1 MARPI
6 TRRDLLRLGLLGG
19 AGLAFAPP
27 ILGAAPA
34 TPAGPMILD
43 RSKAKAKAVIQIWL
57 WGGPSHIDT
66 FDPKPNAGREY
77 AGPFTKALPTN
88 VDGIQ
93 VGPLLP
99 RLATMADKYCLLRG
113 MTHNNNGHE
122 TAAYLVQAG
131 RKPVEG
137 VVFPGIGAIV
147 AYAALQAGY
156 KGLLPPYI
164 TVTRPQ
170 GRFSESG
177 FLGAA
182 YKPFA
187 TGGDPA
193 KDPFAVEGVV
203 SATINEERQRQ
214 RQALLNELDGLG
226 RGRTGDP
233 LVDAFNANQE
243 QAYAMIL
250 GSEGKAFALQEES
263 GTIRDGYGRNT
274 FGQSC
279 LLARR
284 LVQRG
289 VPYVTINYQ
298 GWDTHKNHFEAMN
311 RKLPELDTGL
321 AALLAD
327 LAANGLLDSTIVWWG
342 GEFGRTPKIATES
355 PWNGGRHHYGKAF
368 SYLVAG
374 GGFTGGKTVGATD
387 DKGETV
393 VQRPI
398 YPWDLMGTM
407 YGLLGMRPDVK
418 LPHPQGRSVTVAPAP
433 GEIPAKETGGLL
445 KEIV

>member
-6 TRRDLLRLGLLGG
+6 TRRDLIRLGLLGG
-19 AGLAFAPP
+19 AGLAMAPM
-27 ILGAAPA
+27 LQAGAAPA
-34 TPAGPMILD
+34 PAQPLILD
-43 RSKAKAKAVIQIWL
+43 RSKAKAKAVIQVWL

-77 AGPFTKALPTN
+77 CGPYTKAIPTN

-93 VGPLLP
+93 LCQMLPLL
-99 RLATMADKYCLLRG
+99 AKQADRYALLRG

-137 VVFPGIGAIV
+137 VVFPGMGAIV
-147 AYAALQAGY
+147 AYAAMQAGY

-164 TVTRPQ
+164 TVTKPQ

-182 YKPFA
+182 YKPFS
-187 TGGDPA
+187 TGSDPN
-193 KDPFAVEGVV
+193 KEPFAVEGVV
-203 SATINEERQRQ
+203 SASINEERQKQ
-214 RQALLNELDGLG
+214 RRALLGEIDRLG
-226 RGRTGDP
+226 RGTGDP
-233 LVDAFNANQE
+233 LVEAFSANQE

-263 GTIRDGYGRNT
+263 AAVRDGYGRHT
-274 FGQSC
+274 FGQAC

-289 VPYVTINYQ
+289 VPYITINHQ
-298 GWDTHKNHFEAMN
+298 GWDTHKGHFEAMA
-311 RKLPELDTGL
+311 RKLPELDQGL
-321 AALLAD
+321 SALFAD
-327 LAANGLLDSTIVWWG
+327 LAACGLLDSTIVWCG
-342 GEFGRTPKIATES
+342 GEFGRSPKIATES

-374 GGFTGGKTVGATD
+374 GGFKGGKVVGATD

-393 VQRPI
+393 AQRPI
-398 YPWDLMGTM
+398 YPWDLVGTM
-407 YGLLGMRPDVK
+407 YELLGVRSEVK
-418 LPHPQGRSVTVAPAP
+418 LPHPQGRSVTVSPFAAN
-433 GEIPAKETGGLL
+433 EIPAKETGGLL